1 MAEKINMASYNA
13 GVIDALAA
21 LIRAEDGRL
30 AYVAEA
36 LAEIS
41 VDLASLDGT
50 RAGRFVDAYN
60 LDAVRAAA
68 QGDGR

>member
-1 MAEKINMASYNA
+1 MAGRLDLASYNA

-30 AYVAEA
+30 PYVAAA
-36 LAEIS
+36 LAEIN
-41 VDLASLDGT
+41 VDIDSLDGT

-60 LDAVRAAA
+60 LDQVRASA
-68 QGDGR
+68 QGGDA